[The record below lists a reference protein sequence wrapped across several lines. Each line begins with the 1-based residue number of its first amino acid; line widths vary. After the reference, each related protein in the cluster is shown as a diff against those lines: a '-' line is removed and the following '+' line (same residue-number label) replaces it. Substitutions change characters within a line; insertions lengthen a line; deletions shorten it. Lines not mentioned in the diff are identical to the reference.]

1 MPDALAQIPPHLS
14 FCSLSFRIEPYRSLP
29 MGLAEHIELT
39 EKICRAYRVYDELE
53 ERLDKL

>member
-1 MPDALAQIPPHLS
+1 
-14 FCSLSFRIEPYRSLP
+14 